1 MLGVLLNVFYLMP
14 LSVSL
19 VLTFKTYVTYQLQIT
34 RPWVLYRSSF
44 CPFYPTYS
52 NFQIR
57 FLFSAYFTQ
66 ISLSE
71 TTTLKV
77 TFILQWAFQQ
87 RSWTSFDSLILLDII
102 VLLLM
107 FLFGACP
114 ISYSYIT
121 TSSTI
126 SHVCG
131 LIILGTLNPHTLVCF
146 DITFESISSCKP
158 FSKLCC

>member
-1 MLGVLLNVFYLMP
+1 MGIVLLIILPILSNVFK
-14 LSVSL
+14 LSDPIFIYTLHKYHWTHV
-19 VLTFKTYVTYQLQIT
+19 VG
-34 RPWVLYRSSF
+34 
-44 CPFYPTYS
+44 
-52 NFQIR
+52 
-57 FLFSAYFTQ
+57 
-66 ISLSE
+66 LSE

-87 RSWTSFDSLILLDII
+87 RSWTSFNSLILLDII
-102 VLLLM
+102 VILLM

-131 LIILGTLNPHTLVCF
+131 WIILGTLNPHTLVCF
-146 DITFESISSCKP
+146 DITFESISSGKP